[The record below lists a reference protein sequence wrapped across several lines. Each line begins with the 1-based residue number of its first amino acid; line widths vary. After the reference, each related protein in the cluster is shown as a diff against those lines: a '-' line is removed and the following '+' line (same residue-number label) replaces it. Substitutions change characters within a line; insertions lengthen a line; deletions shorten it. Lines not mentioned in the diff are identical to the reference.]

1 MRKLWQ
7 TKWFGIQFNDF
18 IDVDSVNIADEK
30 FYEKFYEKFK
40 SFDDLPK
47 NWVSNKL
54 NVAKDLLEF
63 SKDYD
68 EVLSIGCGNGIIE
81 DYISNNS
88 DKFIL
93 AIEPS
98 NNSRWI
104 ENRKNIKFISGL
116 FPKSIKN
123 EKKYQF
129 GYCSSIDYVFNDEQY
144 GDFFKIVFDYEFD
157 EFYLTEIFVPNDS
170 IKGYIKL
177 FIKQVLSVLGIYNK
191 GQFWGYLRTI
201 DEHLSFL
208 KGAGFKKIEHGQHKH
223 GSYWIKITR

>member
-1 MRKLWQ
+1 MQLISR
-7 TKWFGIQFNDF
+7 
-18 IDVDSVNIADEK
+18 SC
-30 FYEKFYEKFK
+30 
-40 SFDDLPK
+40 
-47 NWVSNKL
+47 
-54 NVAKDLLEF
+54 
-63 SKDYD
+63 
-68 EVLSIGCGNGIIE
+68 VL
-81 DYISNNS
+81 
-88 DKFIL
+88 K
-93 AIEPS
+93 
-98 NNSRWI
+98 
-104 ENRKNIKFISGL
+104 K
-116 FPKSIKN
+116 